1 MFKARA
7 KAKSQSFHL
16 QSNLISFLL
25 GCAFS
30 FIVLSQS
37 PQGAC
42 SEVSRIFRTL
52 QQQEVDNLSSLDVS
66 SIPLEKKEESP
77 PKVLPREPK
86 VLSQEPTC
94 SCDSEKGEK
103 SFLKLGQQTSTDK
116 VAALTRLPD
125 CLETGI
131 CTRPNCTR
139 EECRPWGHFY
149 HTLYQQ
155 RMGKYSLE
163 SIEPF
168 QFLEIGFYN
177 GNGYDTYRKFLSSS
191 AEVHSMEISCIP
203 EGKREDGKV
212 RDLKICFDVMSVKN
226 IGKAFFRHSA
236 VQIF

>member
-1 MFKARA
+1 MFKSRS
-7 KAKSQSFHL
+7 KVKGQSVHP

-25 GCAFS
+25 GAAFS
-30 FIVLSQS
+30 FVVLSQS

-42 SEVSRIFRTL
+42 TEVSRLFRSL
-52 QQQEVDNLSSLDVS
+52 QQQQQQEDNTSSLDVS
-66 SIPLEKKEESP
+66 SIPVEKKTDTQTKELPLES
-77 PKVLPREPK
+77 
-86 VLSQEPTC
+86 SC
-94 SCDSEKGEK
+94 SCDSSEKGEK
-103 SFLKLGQQTSTDK
+103 SFLLLGQQMSTDK
-116 VAALTRLPD
+116 VAALTRLPN
-125 CLETGI
+125 CLKTGI

-163 SIEPF
+163 SMEPF

-177 GNGYDTYRKFLSSS
+177 GNGYDTYRNFLSSS

-212 RDLKICFDVMSVKN
+212 RDERN
-226 IGKAFFRHSA
+226 I
-236 VQIF
+236 